1 MRYLTDDDLRKLTPA
16 ESVSLATPVPT
27 QIVSNGEFTPP
38 PQTPDQRRVEAGIER
53 YAEQLGP
60 RHGLTR
66 RQFLASNAGMA
77 AAIYA
82 SIVGSMPRFRRPV
95 WARPAKPLKQHYNF
109 RAPGWHDP

>member
-16 ESVSLATPVPT
+16 ESVSLPTPVPT
-27 QIVSNGEFTPP
+27 QVVSNGEFTPP

-66 RQFLASNAGMA
+66 RHLRVHTFTF
-77 AAIYA
+77 
-82 SIVGSMPRFRRPV
+82 SIFSSMIMRTT
-95 WARPAKPLKQHYNF
+95 
-109 RAPGWHDP
+109 